1 MAKRKWKNYSAKQ
14 ITNAIEKY
22 MKSPEGRKLIYDEK
36 KRYAAYSKTD
46 PDIPKYLT
54 KEKIKAMIRERT
66 KEYLTNR
73 DNVFYNL
80 LGIGKNINLH
90 DAVKIAGND
99 LFRSQDWHQANY
111 ILNKIKLDEDKKK
124 EYRIMQGWTHKAKI
138 EDLKYITTTEQK
150 QVYYN
155 TVGKFFVY
163 ADVSPKGGYST
174 GIEITKENTF
184 GLII

>member
-1 MAKRKWKNYSAKQ
+1 MAKRKWKSYSAKQ

-36 KRYAAYSKTD
+36 KRYAAA
-46 PDIPKYLT
+46 PKYDPTEPEKLT
-54 KEKIKAMIRERT
+54 NRDILREIRQRT

-73 DNVFYNL
+73 DDPFYNL

-90 DAVKIAGND
+90 DAVKTAADD
-99 LFRSQDWHQANY
+99 LYRDRDWHNSNY

-124 EYRIMQGWTHKAKI
+124 EYRIMQGWTHKAKV
-138 EDLKYITTTEQK
+138 EDLKYITTIEKK

-163 ADVSPKGGYST
+163 ADVSPKDGYST
-174 GIEITKENTF
+174 GIEINTENIF
-184 GLII
+184 GLIV